1 MTVPF
6 ILTPG
11 VSTAVVLR
19 NSLSGGVRAGV
30 QTAAG
35 VNGGSVVYGLVSA
48 FGLAFAL
55 RRWPQAWT
63 VLRVSGA
70 AFMVWLGL
78 RSLHAAFGRERSNRR
93 LTPFESPTPARSS
106 RQHLLEGFLTNFLNP
121 AIASFYLIVLPQF
134 APRQLPFV
142 RSVLILTAIHV
153 LLAFS
158 WHVVWALAGGTMAP
172 ILARGWPRRLLDTV
186 AGVAM
191 VLLALRMLSQG
202 VLGARC

>member
-6 ILTPG
+6 VLTPG

-19 NSLSGGVRAGV
+19 NSLSGGVRAGIH
-30 QTAAG
+30 TAAG
-35 VNGGSVVYGLVSA
+35 VNSGSVVYGLVSA

-55 RRWPQAWT
+55 RRWPSAWM

-70 AFMVWLGL
+70 AFMLWLGL
-78 RSLHAAFGRERSNRR
+78 RSLYAAFRRERSRR
-93 LTPFESPTPARSS
+93 FVAPDVPTQERSS

-121 AIASFYLIVLPQF
+121 AIASFYLIVMPQF

-153 LLAFS
+153 SLAFS
-158 WHVVWALAGGTMAP
+158 WHIVWAVTGGTMAP
-172 ILARGWPRRLLDTV
+172 ILARGWPRRLLDTA
-186 AGVAM
+186 AGLAL
-191 VLLALRMLSQG
+191 VLLALRMLSG
-202 VLGARC
+202 